1 MAKYHYWLGDEDSFD
16 TYLDLEKKSF
26 DVELRTAY
34 TGEDDSPDN
43 ALLSNHQNVSMVTIK
58 GGIVSASNWVT
69 KLFGIPSYPDIREAL
84 ILAEQD
90 STTDK
95 ILMHIDSPGGSAKGI
110 ETVSDLL
117 PKLSKPVYAYT
128 DGMMASAAYWIGAGA
143 KQIFASKLAT
153 VGSIGVITVHQEITK
168 MLANE
173 GIKVTVLRAGQFKA
187 LAGPYEKLTP
197 QAQGIIQHR
206 LDAMYN
212 EFVAHVAKSR
222 KTTPDIVHNTMADGR
237 EFLASE
243 AHAVGLIDGILS
255 IDDMM
260 SKLTKPSKSITV
272 GQQPQPTRMES
283 TNVTS
288 MEADDM
294 AKQTKFLTE
303 QQAALLT
310 LTGSPELPTPE
321 APEAAAATEPSAEIT
336 SPEVPEA
343 PVEPEAA
350 SAPAAPATVD
360 DGLVS
365 YLKAE
370 LASVNQKLVTMSVE
384 QHNLQT
390 QVDVMTASHAHMR
403 TIVEDFANLRKIA
416 LGGTRSD
423 LSSLSDEA
431 LLQHFN
437 QVNADFGK
445 SFKIGGVAIPPSDEE
460 PESVASTVVMP
471 LHSARIGAVRPSKKH
486 P

>member
-1 MAKYHYWLGDEDSFD
+1 MPKYHYWLGDEDSFD
-16 TYLDLEKKSF
+16 TYLALESKSF
-26 DVELRTAY
+26 DVELRSMNVEEET
-34 TGEDDSPDN
+34 PDN

-58 GGIVSASNWVT
+58 GGIVSSSNWVT

-95 ILMHIDSPGGSAKGI
+95 ILLHIDSPGGAAKGI
-110 ETVSDLL
+110 EMVSDLL
-117 PKLSKPVYAYT
+117 LKISKPVYAYT
-128 DGMMASAAYWIGAGA
+128 DGMMASAAYWIGASA
-143 KQIFASKLAT
+143 KQIYASKMAT

-173 GIKVTVLRAGQFKA
+173 GIKATVLRAGQFKA
-187 LAGPYEKLTP
+187 LGGPYEKLTP

-222 KTTPDIVHNTMADGR
+222 KTTSEIVHNTMADGR
-237 EFLASE
+237 EFLAAE
-243 AHAVGLIDGILS
+243 AHAVGLIDGIMS

-260 SKLTKPSKSITV
+260 SKLTKPSKSIPV
-272 GQQPQPTRMES
+272 GQQQRPTRMES

-310 LTGSPELPTPE
+310 LTGSAELPETPE
-321 APEAAAATEPSAEIT
+321 TPPAPEASA
-336 SPEVPEA
+336 PEVPEVPETPPAPEASAEA
-343 PVEPEAA
+343 PVAA
-350 SAPAAPATVD
+350 ALQPAD

-370 LASVNQKLVTMSVE
+370 LATANQKLVTMSVE
-384 QHNLQT
+384 QHNIQA
-390 QVDVMTASHAHMR
+390 QVDAMNATHAQMR
-403 TIVEDFANLRKIA
+403 TIVEDFSNLRKIA

-431 LLQHFN
+431 LLQHFT
-437 QVNADFGK
+437 QVNAEFGK
-445 SFKIGGVAIPPSDEE
+445 SFKIGGVAQPPSDAPDEG
-460 PESVASTVVMP
+460 SMGAVVMP
-471 LHSARIGAVRPSKKH
+471 MHAARIGAVRPVKK
-486 P
+486 